1 MSDEQ
6 DGVVQDCRQRFTEE
20 STENSLEREVT
31 QDDEELTAEL
41 QRLHESSIQPGRV
54 SMSMLE
60 DFRNFP
66 YAQNVVMT
74 VARLDDVLMEFL
86 EVYANIKPSTTKQ
99 WQRQNVLHY
108 RALLSLAVYESFTTE
123 ETRGDMEEFIQQYEE
138 KYEGVKNGDQDDPL
152 GNTLVESARKL
163 SGTGKSKK
171 PKKPKKAKALTPSN
185 TQQQKAKTLAQ
196 TTKEDQIRQRSGA
209 SEKRRQARQR

>member
-6 DGVVQDCRQRFTEE
+6 DGVVQDCRPRFTEE
-20 STENSLEREVT
+20 STENNSLEREVT

-41 QRLHESSIQPGRV
+41 QRLQESSIQPGRV

-66 YAQNVVMT
+66 HAQNVVMT

-123 ETRGDMEEFIQQYEE
+123 ETRGSMEEFIQQYEE

-152 GNTLVESARKL
+152 GNTLVESARKI
-163 SGTGKSKK
+163 SGTGK
-171 PKKPKKAKALTPSN
+171 PKKPKKTEETQGAN
-185 TQQQKAKTLAQ
+185 TNQNQ
-196 TTKEDQIRQRSGA
+196 TTES
-209 SEKRRQARQR
+209 

>member
-6 DGVVQDCRQRFTEE
+6 DGVVQDCRPRFTEE
-20 STENSLEREVT
+20 STENNSLEREVT

-41 QRLHESSIQPGRV
+41 QRLQESSIQPGRV

-163 SGTGKSKK
+163 SGTGK
-171 PKKPKKAKALTPSN
+171 PKKPKKTEETQGAN
-185 TQQQKAKTLAQ
+185 TNQNQ
-196 TTKEDQIRQRSGA
+196 TTES
-209 SEKRRQARQR
+209 